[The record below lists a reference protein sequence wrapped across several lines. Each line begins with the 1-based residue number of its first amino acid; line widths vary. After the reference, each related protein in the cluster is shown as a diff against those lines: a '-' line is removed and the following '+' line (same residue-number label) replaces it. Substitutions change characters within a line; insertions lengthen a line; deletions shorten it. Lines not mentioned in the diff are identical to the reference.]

1 MKREELDSL
10 HDQLQTHKKSLEQ
23 VDSSIK
29 RLDGSDDEKK
39 DGNKKRSDAIGDRS
53 EDEGWRRSSL
63 SSKVVRLNKS
73 LNEESSNRN
82 ESRNSVT
89 EALSYKRKLSEN
101 EE

>member
-29 RLDGSDDEKK
+29 RLVEGSDDEKK
-39 DGNKKRSDAIGDRS
+39 DNKRSDDRS
-53 EDEGWRRSSL
+53 EDEEGWKRSSL

-73 LNEESSNRN
+73 LNEESSNRSGS
-82 ESRNSVT
+82 SRNSVS